1 MRADFSLKGFPGSTR
16 LLELAHTIE
25 EMKNYLHLRP
35 QGHLQLPQ
43 GQRSL
48 RL

>member
-1 MRADFSLKGFPGSTR
+1 MKRKGFPGSTR

-25 EMKNYLHLRP
+25 GDEDYLHLRP

-43 GQRSL
+43 GERQI